1 MLYFSDKICYYNLLS
16 RMERNMNWT
25 EICIKVKNE
34 HKEQAEAI
42 ANMAVPYGIYVE
54 DYSDIIEQSWE
65 IAHVDLI
72 EQELLDRD
80 RSSVIIHLYI
90 SEEDNATERAEY
102 IKELLTASKIPFEM
116 VSDSVNDSTWADGW
130 KKFFK
135 CTEIGNKLVIRPS
148 WEEYDNSDGRKV
160 LSIDPGAAFGTGTHA
175 TTSLCLQILEE
186 HINEDSTVLDIGCGS
201 GILAIAGVLLGAESA
216 VGVDID
222 AQSVKVA
229 KDNAGINDVV
239 SKTEFLVGNLA
250 DKITDKYSVVCANIV
265 ADVILMLLENVEDF
279 MTEDGILI
287 TSGIINI
294 RKDDII
300 NGFKKFGFEILEEH
314 NKDNW
319 YAFVC
324 RKGK

>member
-1 MLYFSDKICYYNLLS
+1 
-16 RMERNMNWT
+16 MNWT

-34 HKEQAEAI
+34 YKEQAEAI

-54 DYSDIIEQSWE
+54 DYSDLIEQSWE

-80 RSSVIIHLYI
+80 RSCVIIHLYI
-90 SEEDNATERAEY
+90 SEEDNSTETAEY
-102 IKELLTASKIPFEM
+102 IKELLTASQVPFEM
-116 VSDSVNDSTWADGW
+116 ISDTVNDSTWADGW

-135 CTEIGNKLVIRPS
+135 CTEIGEKLVIRPS
-148 WEEYDNSDGRKV
+148 WEEYDNVENRKV

-175 TTSLCLQILEE
+175 TTSLCLQILEK
-186 HINEDSTVLDIGCGS
+186 HIKEDSTVLDIGCGS
-201 GILAIAGVLLGAESA
+201 GILAIAGVLLGAQSA

-229 KDNAGINDVV
+229 RDNAEINNVTKKID
-239 SKTEFLVGNLA
+239 FLVGNLA
-250 DKITDKYSVVCANIV
+250 DKISDKYTVVCANIV
-265 ADVILMLLENVEDF
+265 ADVILKLLENVEDF

-294 RKDDII
+294 RKDDILS
-300 NGFKKFGFEILEEH
+300 GFKQFGFEVLEEH